1 VFLVRAALSLAA
13 AARFTVVLADAA
25 VVFNTAVGALL
36 VYRLAVLPGSAAL
49 STLPALATLTAL
61 TVAAL
66 VALATTAGEGPRRRA
81 GLAATAGS
89 GFLAGVIQ
97 EAPSRYFL
105 AVFVAFLAATFLAG
119 AVLAAGAALVAATF
133 LAGAAFLAAVFF
145 TGLVLS
151 EDL

>member
-1 VFLVRAALSLAA
+1 MFLVRAALLLAA

-25 VVFNTAVGALL
+25 VVFNTAIGARL
-36 VYRLAVLPGSAAL
+36 VYRLAVLPGSAAF
-49 STLPALATLTAL
+49 STLPAFATMTAF
-61 TVAAL
+61 TV
-66 VALATTAGEGPRRRA
+66 VALAVLAASAGEGARRRA

-133 LAGAAFLAAVFF
+133 LAGAAFLAALFF
-145 TGLVLS
+145 AGLVLR